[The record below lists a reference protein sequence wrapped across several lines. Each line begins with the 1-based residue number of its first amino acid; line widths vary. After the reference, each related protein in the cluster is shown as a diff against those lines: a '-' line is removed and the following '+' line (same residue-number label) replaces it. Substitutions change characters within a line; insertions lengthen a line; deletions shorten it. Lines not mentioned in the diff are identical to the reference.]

1 VSVVTAA
8 AVKGSVSGPPT
19 PPSLGVPAVPP
30 GRYSVAGAL
39 RSEWTKL
46 VSVRSTTWSLVATAV
61 LTIAIG
67 ILATGTEAPRWAHA
81 TAGVRAAFDPTSLSL
96 AGFLFGQ
103 LAIGVL
109 GVLMVSAEYSTG
121 TIRATFAAIPNRLL
135 VLAAKVTV
143 FSVVAFVLGEIL
155 SFASFYIGQAMLS
168 GSAPTAT
175 LGQPQV
181 LRAVIGGGLFFT
193 VLGLFA
199 LGLGA
204 IIRHSAGAI
213 TAFVAIF
220 FVIPLIVEA
229 LPAPIKDAVGKYLP
243 DNIGSTMTTVK
254 QGFRTDVPT
263 FSPWVSFG
271 LLCAYAAA
279 ALVVGGVLL
288 ARRDA

>member
-1 VSVVTAA
+1 MSVVTAA
-8 AVKGSVSGPPT
+8 SPPRPLTTGPP
-19 PPSLGVPAVPP
+19 PIPP
-30 GRYSVAGAL
+30 GRYTFAGAL

-46 VSVRSTTWSLVATAV
+46 RSVRSTTWSLVATAV

-81 TAGVRAAFDPTSLSL
+81 NLGNRLAFDPTSLSL

-109 GVLMVSAEYSTG
+109 GVLVVSAEYSTG
-121 TIRATFAAIPNRLL
+121 TIRATFGAMPHRNL
-135 VLAAKVTV
+135 VLMAKVAV
-143 FSVVAFVLGEIL
+143 FSAVAFVLGEIL
-155 SFASFYIGQAMLS
+155 SFASFFIGQAILS
-168 GSAPTAT
+168 GSTPTAT
-175 LGQPQV
+175 V
-181 LRAVIGGGLFFT
+181 GGGLFLT

-199 LGLGA
+199 LGLGT

-243 DNIGSTMTTVK
+243 DNIGATMTTVK

-279 ALVVGGVLL
+279 ALIVGGVLL

>member
-1 VSVVTAA
+1 MSVVT
-8 AVKGSVSGPPT
+8 VGT
-19 PPSLGVPAVPP
+19 PALPSDRDKL
-30 GRYSVAGAL
+30 AGAL

-46 VSVRSTTWSLVATAV
+46 RSVRSTSWSLVATAV

-67 ILATGTEAPRWAHA
+67 ILATSTEAGRWAHA
-81 TAGVRAAFDPTSLSL
+81 NSGDRRAFDPTSLSL

-109 GVLMVSAEYSTG
+109 GVLVVSAEYSTG
-121 TIRATFAAIPNRLL
+121 TIRATFGAIPRRTL
-135 VLAAKVTV
+135 VLGAKVAV
-143 FSVVAFVLGEIL
+143 FSGVAFVLGEVL
-155 SFASFYIGQAMLS
+155 AFSSFFIGQAVLS

-175 LGQPQV
+175 LGQPGV
-181 LRAVIGGGLFFT
+181 LRAVIGGGLFLT

-199 LGLGA
+199 LGLGT
-204 IIRHSAGAI
+204 IVRHSAGAI
-213 TAFVAIF
+213 TGFVAIF

-229 LPAPIKDAVGKYLP
+229 LPSSIKDAVGKYLP
-243 DNIGSTMTTVK
+243 DNIGATMTTVK

-271 LLCAYAAA
+271 LLCGYAAA
-279 ALVVGGVLL
+279 ALVVGGILL

>member
-1 VSVVTAA
+1 MSVVTAE
-8 AVKGSVSGPPT
+8 
-19 PPSLGVPAVPP
+19 AVPGP
-30 GRYSVAGAL
+30 TSAVTDLPPVPLGHYSFAGAL

-46 VSVRSTTWSLVATAV
+46 CSVRSTIWSLVATAV
-61 LTIAIG
+61 LTLAICV
-67 ILATGTEAPRWAHA
+67 LATGTEAGRWAH
-81 TAGVRAAFDPTSLSL
+81 TNAGNRLAFDPTSLSL

-103 LAIGVL
+103 LSIGVL

-121 TIRATFAAIPNRLL
+121 TIRATFGAIPNRIL

-143 FSVVAFVLGEIL
+143 FCAVAFVLGEIL
-155 SFASFYIGQAMLS
+155 SFASFYIGQAILS
-168 GSAPTAT
+168 GSTPTAVIS
-175 LGQPQV
+175 QPGV
-181 LRAVIGGGLFFT
+181 LRAVIGGGLFLT

-199 LGLGA
+199 LGLGT

-213 TAFVAIF
+213 TAFVGLF
-220 FVIPLIVEA
+220 FVVPLIVET
-229 LPAPIKDAVGKYLP
+229 LPAGIKDAVGKYLP
-243 DNIGSTMTTVK
+243 DNIGATMTTVK

-279 ALVVGGVLL
+279 ALLVGGYLL

>member
-1 VSVVTAA
+1 VSVLTAEPL
-8 AVKGSVSGPPT
+8 SMSPPA
-19 PPSLGVPAVPP
+19 PPAVPP
-30 GRYSVAGAL
+30 GHYTMAGAL
-39 RSEWTKL
+39 RSEWAKL
-46 VSVRSTTWSLVATAV
+46 RSVRSTTWSLVATAV

-67 ILATGTEAPRWAHA
+67 ILATGTEAGRWAH
-81 TAGVRAAFDPTSLSL
+81 TGPGDRLAFDPTSLSL

-109 GVLMVSAEYSTG
+109 GVLVVSAEYSTG
-121 TIRATFAAIPNRLL
+121 TIRATFGAIPNRTL
-135 VLAAKVTV
+135 VLAAKVAV
-143 FSVVAFVLGEIL
+143 FSGVAFVIGEIL
-155 SFASFYIGQAMLS
+155 AFASFFIGQAILS

-175 LGQPQV
+175 LSQPGV
-181 LRAVIGGGLFFT
+181 LRAVVGGGLFLT

-213 TAFVAIF
+213 TAFVGIF

-229 LPAPIKDAVGKYLP
+229 LPSTIKNAVGKYLP

-271 LLCAYAAA
+271 LLCAYAAV
-279 ALVVGGVLL
+279 ALIIGGILL
-288 ARRDA
+288 TRRDA

>member
-1 VSVVTAA
+1 VSVLAA
-8 AVKGSVSGPPT
+8 
-19 PPSLGVPAVPP
+19 GVPGLPS
-30 GRYSVAGAL
+30 GRYTLAGAL

-46 VSVRSTTWSLVATAV
+46 RSVRSTSWSLVATAV

-67 ILATGTEAPRWAHA
+67 ILATSTEAGRWAHA
-81 TAGVRAAFDPTSLSL
+81 NAGDRLAFDPTSLSL

-121 TIRATFAAIPNRLL
+121 TIRATFGAIPNRTL
-135 VLAAKVTV
+135 VLAAKVAV
-143 FSVVAFVLGEIL
+143 FSVVAFVIGEAL
-155 SFASFYIGQAMLS
+155 AFSSFFIGQAVLS
-168 GSAPTAT
+168 GSAPTAA
-175 LGQPQV
+175 LSQPGV
-181 LRAVIGGGLFFT
+181 LRAVVGGGLFLT

-199 LGLGA
+199 VGLGS
-204 IIRHSAGAI
+204 IVRHSAGAI

-229 LPAPIKDAVGKYLP
+229 LPSTIKDAVGKYLP
-243 DNIGSTMTTVK
+243 DNIGATMTTVK

-271 LLCAYAAA
+271 LLCAYAAVTLA
-279 ALVVGGVLL
+279 IGGILL

>member
-1 VSVVTAA
+1 VSVLTAGPRSGA
-8 AVKGSVSGPPT
+8 AVVPPT
-19 PPSLGVPAVPP
+19 GPPAVPS
-30 GRYSVAGAL
+30 GRYTIGGAL

-46 VSVRSTTWSLVATAV
+46 RSVRSTTWSLIATAV

-67 ILATGTEAPRWAHA
+67 ILATGTEAGRWSHA
-81 TAGVRAAFDPTSLSL
+81 NVGDRLAFDPTSLSL

-109 GVLMVSAEYSTG
+109 GVLVVSAEYSTG
-121 TIRATFAAIPNRLL
+121 TIRATFGAVPNRTL
-135 VLAAKVTV
+135 VLAAKVAV
-143 FSVVAFVLGEIL
+143 FTVVAFVLGEIL
-155 SFASFYIGQAMLS
+155 AFASFFIGQAILS

-175 LGQPQV
+175 LGQPGV
-181 LRAVIGGGLFFT
+181 LRAVVGGGLFLT

-199 LGLGA
+199 LGLGT

-229 LPAPIKDAVGKYLP
+229 LPSSIKDAVGKYLP
-243 DNIGSTMTTVK
+243 DNIGATMTTVK
-254 QGFRTDVPT
+254 PGFRTDVPT

-279 ALVVGGVLL
+279 ALIVGGVLL
-288 ARRDA
+288 VRRDA

>member
-1 VSVVTAA
+1 MALLTAGHGA
-8 AVKGSVSGPPT
+8 TVPT
-19 PPSLGVPAVPP
+19 GALSVPP

-46 VSVRSTTWSLVATAV
+46 RSVRSTTWSLVATAV

-67 ILATGTEAPRWAHA
+67 ILATATEAGRWAHIDL
-81 TAGVRAAFDPTSLSL
+81 GDRRAFDPTSLSL

-109 GVLMVSAEYSTG
+109 GVLVVSAEYSTG
-121 TIRATFAAIPNRLL
+121 TIRATFGAVPHRTL
-135 VLAAKVTV
+135 VLAAKVAV

-155 SFASFYIGQAMLS
+155 SFSSFFIGQAILS
-168 GSAPTAT
+168 GSTPTAA
-175 LGQPQV
+175 LDQPGV
-181 LRAVIGGGLFFT
+181 LRAVVGGGLFLT

-213 TAFVAIF
+213 TAFVAVF
-220 FVIPLIVEA
+220 FVVPLIVEA
-229 LPAPIKDAVGKYLP
+229 LPSSVKDAVGKYLP
-243 DNIGSTMTTVK
+243 DNIGATMTTVK

-271 LLCAYAAA
+271 LLCAYAAT
-279 ALVVGGVLL
+279 ALIIGGILL

>member
-1 VSVVTAA
+1 MILTTADRVLGA
-8 AVKGSVSGPPT
+8 PKSLPAGQYGISG
-19 PPSLGVPAVPP
+19 L
-30 GRYSVAGAL
+30 L

-46 VSVRSTTWSLVATAV
+46 RTVRSTTWSLVATAV

-67 ILATGTEAPRWAHA
+67 ILATGSEASRWAHSNL
-81 TAGVRAAFDPTSLSL
+81 GDRMAFDPTSLSL

-109 GVLMVSAEYSTG
+109 GVLVVSAEYSTG
-121 TIRATFAAIPNRLL
+121 TIRATFGAIPHRNM
-135 VLAAKVTV
+135 VLAAKVIV
-143 FSVVAFVLGEIL
+143 FTAVAFVLGEVL
-155 SFASFYIGQAMLS
+155 SFASFFIGQAILS
-168 GSAPTAT
+168 GTTPTAT
-175 LGQPQV
+175 LNEPGV
-181 LRAVIGGGLFFT
+181 LRAVVGGGLFLT

-204 IIRHSAGAI
+204 IIRHSAGSI

-229 LPAPIKDAVGKYLP
+229 LPSSIKDAVGKYLP
-243 DNIGSTMTTVK
+243 DNIGATMTTVK

-271 LLCAYAAA
+271 LLCAYAAV
-279 ALVVGGVLL
+279 ALVIGGILL

>member
-1 VSVVTAA
+1 MSLVTAGA
-8 AVKGSVSGPPT
+8 PAGSLDGD
-19 PPSLGVPAVPP
+19 GVTEIPAVPT
-30 GRYSVAGAL
+30 GHYTFAAAL

-46 VSVRSTTWSLVATAV
+46 RSVRSTTWSLVATAV

-67 ILATGTEAPRWAHA
+67 VLATGTEAGRWTH
-81 TAGVRAAFDPTSLSL
+81 TDLGDRLAFDPTSLSL

-109 GVLMVSAEYSTG
+109 GVLVVSAEYSTG
-121 TIRATFAAIPNRLL
+121 TIRATFAAMPNRIL
-135 VLAAKVTV
+135 VLMAKVAV
-143 FSVVAFVLGEIL
+143 FSAVAFVIGEIL
-155 SFASFYIGQAMLS
+155 AFASFFIGQAILS
-168 GSAPTAT
+168 GSTPTAT
-175 LGQPQV
+175 LGQPGV
-181 LRAVIGGGLFFT
+181 LRAVVGGGLFLT

-199 LGLGA
+199 VGLGT

-220 FVIPLIVEA
+220 FVVPLIVEA
-229 LPAPIKDAVGKYLP
+229 LPSSIKDAVGKYLP

-279 ALVVGGVLL
+279 ALLVGGVLL

>member
-1 VSVVTAA
+1 VTTLP
-8 AVKGSVSGPPT
+8 V
-19 PPSLGVPAVPP
+19 LPP
-30 GRYSVAGAL
+30 GRYSFAGAL

-46 VSVRSTTWSLVATAV
+46 RSVRSTTWSLVATAV

-67 ILATGTEAPRWAHA
+67 ILATGSEATRWAHSNL
-81 TAGVRAAFDPTSLSL
+81 GDRMAFDPTSLSL

-109 GVLMVSAEYSTG
+109 GILVVSAEYSTG
-121 TIRATFAAIPNRLL
+121 TIRATFGAIPHRNM
-135 VLAAKVTV
+135 VLAAKVIV
-143 FSVVAFVLGEIL
+143 FTAVAFVLGEVL
-155 SFASFYIGQAMLS
+155 SFASFFIGQAILS
-168 GSAPTAT
+168 GTTPTAS
-175 LGQPQV
+175 LNEPGV
-181 LRAVIGGGLFFT
+181 LRAVIGGGLFLT

-204 IIRHSAGAI
+204 IIRHSAGSI
-213 TAFVAIF
+213 TVFVAIF

-229 LPAPIKDAVGKYLP
+229 LPSSIKDAVGKYLP
-243 DNIGSTMTTVK
+243 DNIGATMTTVK

-271 LLCAYAAA
+271 LLCAYAAV
-279 ALVVGGVLL
+279 ALVIGGILL

>member
-1 VSVVTAA
+1 MSVLAA
-8 AVKGSVSGPPT
+8 
-19 PPSLGVPAVPP
+19 GVPGLPS
-30 GRYSVAGAL
+30 GRYTLAGAL

-46 VSVRSTTWSLVATAV
+46 RSVRSTSWSLVATAV

-67 ILATGTEAPRWAHA
+67 ILATSTEAGRWAHA
-81 TAGVRAAFDPTSLSL
+81 NAGDRLAFDPTSLSL

-121 TIRATFAAIPNRLL
+121 TIRATFGAIPNRTL
-135 VLAAKVTV
+135 VLAAKVAV
-143 FSVVAFVLGEIL
+143 FSVVAFVIGEAL
-155 SFASFYIGQAMLS
+155 AFSSFFIGQAVLS
-168 GSAPTAT
+168 GSAPTAA
-175 LGQPQV
+175 LSQPGV
-181 LRAVIGGGLFFT
+181 LRAVVGGGLFLT

-199 LGLGA
+199 VGLGT
-204 IIRHSAGAI
+204 IVRHSAGAI

-229 LPAPIKDAVGKYLP
+229 LPSTIKDAVGKYLP
-243 DNIGSTMTTVK
+243 DNIGATMTTVK

-271 LLCAYAAA
+271 LLCAYAAVTLA
-279 ALVVGGVLL
+279 IGGILL

>member
-1 VSVVTAA
+1 VTVVTA
-8 AVKGSVSGPPT
+8 GSHTGERPAPVHGP
-19 PPSLGVPAVPP
+19 PAVPP
-30 GRYSVAGAL
+30 GRYTAAGAL

-46 VSVRSTTWSLVATAV
+46 LSVRSTSWSLVATAV

-67 ILATGTEAPRWAHA
+67 ILATGSEASRWAHSNLEE
-81 TAGVRAAFDPTSLSL
+81 RALFDPTSLSL

-109 GVLMVSAEYSTG
+109 GVLVVSAEYSTG
-121 TIRATFAAIPNRLL
+121 TIRATFGAIPHRTL
-135 VLAAKVTV
+135 VLAAKVAV
-143 FSVVAFVLGEIL
+143 FSAVTFVLGEIL
-155 SFASFYIGQAMLS
+155 SFASFFIGQAILS
-168 GSAPTAT
+168 GTTPTAA
-175 LGQPQV
+175 LDQPGV
-181 LRAVIGGGLFFT
+181 LRAVVGGGLFLT
-193 VLGLFA
+193 ALGLFA
-199 LGLGA
+199 LGLGT

-213 TAFVAIF
+213 TTFVAIF

-229 LPAPIKDAVGKYLP
+229 LPSSIKDAVGKYLP

-279 ALVVGGVLL
+279 ALVIGGVLL

>member
-1 VSVVTAA
+1 MSVVTAPPPPRPLTT
-8 AVKGSVSGPPT
+8 GPP
-19 PPSLGVPAVPP
+19 PIPP
-30 GRYSVAGAL
+30 GRYTLAGAL

-46 VSVRSTTWSLVATAV
+46 RSVRSTTWSLVATAV

-81 TAGVRAAFDPTSLSL
+81 NPGNRLAFDPTSLSL

-109 GVLMVSAEYSTG
+109 GVLVVSAEYSTG
-121 TIRATFAAIPNRLL
+121 TIRATFGAMPHRNL
-135 VLAAKVTV
+135 VLVAKVAV
-143 FSVVAFVLGEIL
+143 FSAVAFVLGEIL
-155 SFASFYIGQAMLS
+155 SFASFFIGQAILS
-168 GSAPTAT
+168 GSTPTAT
-175 LGQPQV
+175 LSQPGV
-181 LRAVIGGGLFFT
+181 LRAVVGGGLFLT

-199 LGLGA
+199 LGLGT

-229 LPAPIKDAVGKYLP
+229 LPAAIKDAVGKYLP
-243 DNIGSTMTTVK
+243 DNIGATMTTVK

-279 ALVVGGVLL
+279 ALIVGGVLL

>member
-1 VSVVTAA
+1 MTVMAVAPVAA
-8 AVKGSVSGPPT
+8 ERGPPMI
-19 PPSLGVPAVPP
+19 PP

-46 VSVRSTTWSLVATAV
+46 RSVRSTMWSLVATAV

-67 ILATGTEAPRWAHA
+67 ILATSTEAGRWAQ
-81 TAGVRAAFDPTSLSL
+81 TGVGDRRAFDPTSLSL

-109 GVLMVSAEYSTG
+109 GVLVVSAEYSTG
-121 TIRATFAAIPNRLL
+121 TIRATFAAIPNRPL
-135 VLAAKVTV
+135 VLAAKVAV
-143 FSVVAFVLGEIL
+143 FSAVAFIIGEVLA
-155 SFASFYIGQAMLS
+155 FASFFIGQAIMS
-168 GSAPTAT
+168 GSAPTAS
-175 LGQPQV
+175 LGQPGV
-181 LRAVIGGGLFFT
+181 VRAVIGGGLFLT

-199 LGLGA
+199 LGLGT

-213 TAFVAIF
+213 TAFVGIF

-229 LPAPIKDAVGKYLP
+229 LPVTIKNAVGKYLP

-271 LLCAYAAA
+271 LLCGYAAA
-279 ALVVGGVLL
+279 ALLIGGIVM

>member
-1 VSVVTAA
+1 MSVVTAA
-8 AVKGSVSGPPT
+8 SPPRPLTTGPP
-19 PPSLGVPAVPP
+19 PIPP
-30 GRYSVAGAL
+30 GRYTFAGAL

-46 VSVRSTTWSLVATAV
+46 RSVRSTTWSLVATAV

-81 TAGVRAAFDPTSLSL
+81 NLGNRLAFDPTSLSL

-109 GVLMVSAEYSTG
+109 GVLVVSAEYSTG
-121 TIRATFAAIPNRLL
+121 TIRATFGAMPHRNL
-135 VLAAKVTV
+135 VLMAKVAV
-143 FSVVAFVLGEIL
+143 FSAVAFVLGEIL
-155 SFASFYIGQAMLS
+155 SFASFFIGQAILS
-168 GSAPTAT
+168 GSTPTAT
-175 LGQPQV
+175 LGQPGV
-181 LRAVIGGGLFFT
+181 LRAVVGGGLFLT

-199 LGLGA
+199 LGLGT
-204 IIRHSAGAI
+204 IIRHSAGA
-213 TAFVAIF
+213 
-220 FVIPLIVEA
+220 
-229 LPAPIKDAVGKYLP
+229 AVGKYLP
-243 DNIGSTMTTVK
+243 DNIGATMTTVK

-279 ALVVGGVLL
+279 ALIVGGVLL